1 MGEPPLPRPKIPP
14 GTSGHRSTHV
24 RGRRGPFSTRWR
36 ETCSRQRK
44 GKEKNSS
51 RGVREYSALTTQN
64 HRGLWYLISERLKPL
79 RALGIAAQHVTLVS
93 SRPLSNRQRL
103 FLNRTIVSLVR
114 SSYP

>member
-24 RGRRGPFSTRWR
+24 RERRGPFSTRWR